1 MNKNTHFF
9 GQSVFGQLISLIDNS
24 IITRNSR
31 KHKAEHYIKKFST
44 KDHLISM
51 LFCVFAKCSSLRE
64 VAGAMLGLSGK
75 TKHFQ
80 LESLPYRSTLSDANK
95 RRSADVFAGI
105 YNDLLKQYH
114 YLFSDS
120 RIKQVIQKQI
130 EIFDSTTISLFQE
143 ILKCVGR
150 MPANGK
156 RKGGIKMHTVINVDE
171 LVPKMVWFTGAATS
185 DHFLLDKLKFDPNTI
200 YVFDKGYNDY
210 KAFKLFCDNETGFV
224 TRIKDDALYRV
235 EEELYIDECIHSG
248 VLEDQI
254 IEITVKEKDG
264 TTGKLKLR
272 KVTFYDRVLKRKFEF
287 LTNLFEMR
295 ADLIAALY
303 KLRWQIELLF
313 KQLKQNFPLKYF
325 LGDNENAIKI
335 QIYCALIV
343 NLLLTVVQKQLKR
356 GWSFSNLVSF
366 CRIHLFNYL
375 HLMRFLENPEKDWLR
390 QRQKLEMQTLFD
402 GQGLLF

>member
-1 MNKNTHFF
+1 MNKNTYFF
-9 GQSVFGQLISLIDNS
+9 GQSVFGQLICLINDR
-24 IITRNSR
+24 IISQNSR
-31 KHKAEHYIKKFST
+31 KYNADYYVKKFT
-44 KDHLISM
+44 TQDHLISM
-51 LFCVFAKCSSLRE
+51 LFGVFSKCSSLRE
-64 VAGAMLGLSGK
+64 ISGAMLGLSGK

-95 RRSADVFAGI
+95 RRTSDVFAGI

-114 YLFSDS
+114 YVFSDS
-120 RIKQVIQKQI
+120 RIKQVIKKQI
-130 EIFDSTTISLFQE
+130 EIFDSTTISLFQD

-150 MPANGK
+150 TPANGK

-171 LVPKMVWFTGAATS
+171 MVPKMIWFTSATTN
-185 DHFLLDKLKFDPNTI
+185 DHYLLDKLKFDANTI

-210 KAFKLFCDNETGFV
+210 VAFKRFCDNETGFV
-224 TRIKDDALYRV
+224 TRIKDNAVYSI
-235 EEELYIDECIHSG
+235 EEELYIDKCIHSG

-254 IEITVKEKDG
+254 IEITVEEEGKSS
-264 TTGKLKLR
+264 KLKLR

-295 ADLIAALY
+295 ADLIAAIY

-325 LGDNENAIKI
+325 LGDNQNAIKT

-356 GWSFSNLVSF
+356 SWSFSNLVSF

-375 HLMRFLENPEKDWLR
+375 HLMRFLENPEADWRRKQLNI
-390 QRQKLEMQTLFD
+390 EMQSLFEQ
-402 GQGLLF
+402 QGLLFE